1 MIRIFGNEITLRLL
15 NDPNAEFMAL
25 PLCVKAYR
33 NGKEATVTNGSF
45 TLLVNAIHEPE
56 PYAVLS
62 QDNTVLTFYYD
73 TNRNQRN
80 GMSVGPFDSNGD
92 RGWNGNHRNIT
103 TVVFDASFANC
114 TTLTSTAYWFYGC
127 EALTT
132 ITNFSNLKTD
142 NVTDINTMFADC
154 HSLTS
159 IDLSVL
165 NLSNVTNMRQLFED
179 CRTLENINFTG
190 VNTENV
196 TNMSDMFLNCH
207 NLRSV
212 DLSSFNT
219 SKVTNMEYMFSRCEN
234 LVTIYVSEDW
244 TTASVTNGEQM
255 FNRCT
260 SLIGGAGTTYDEN
273 HTDDSY
279 AHIDEGTANPGYLT
293 LSGDEPWTEPE
304 TEPYAVLSDNNTR
317 LTFYYD
323 ENRSAYPESISI
335 ESEFWRE
342 YNSSITTVTFDES
355 FANYTSLTSTSGW
368 FNNFTVM
375 TDVLGLSN
383 LKTDSVTDM
392 SNMFYNCFS
401 VQELDL
407 SGFNTEMVTDIEQ
420 MFFGCSSLM
429 NINIS
434 NFNTSN
440 VTSRNWLFSGC
451 SSLASIQAGSANIP
465 AEEYANVA
473 NPNLLVY
480 VNEPS
485 LAPEGIQNVVINGR
499 AQEIILTDV
508 TEGNNNW
515 NCPEPFTAEKISYT
529 RNFKQQ
535 TEVGISRGWESIAL
549 PFTVQTI
556 THEVQ
561 GQIIPFGAQGNG
573 KYFWLRGYSPEGL
586 QRATVLEA
594 NTPYVIS
601 MPNNTVVY
609 PYEYNLNGRV
619 TFSAENTIVP
629 ATPEMDEMTITR
641 GNITMSPIFRFVP
654 QHERIYAINVGQP
667 LDRYAEG
674 SVFTRELREVRP
686 FEAITIHDADFN
698 GARPRFIRIAAQ
710 PKYDITGI
718 KTIENDSV
726 EGPWYSLDGLQ
737 LQTQPQK
744 KGVYIQNG
752 KKVVI
757 K

>member
-1 MIRIFGNEITLRLL
+1 M
-15 NDPNAEFMAL
+15 
-25 PLCVKAYR
+25 
-33 NGKEATVTNGSF
+33 
-45 TLLVNAIHEPE
+45 
-56 PYAVLS
+56 
-62 QDNTVLTFYYD
+62 FYEC
-73 TNRNQRN
+73 
-80 GMSVGPFDSNGD
+80 S
-92 RGWNGNHRNIT
+92 
-103 TVVFDASFANC
+103 
-114 TTLTSTAYWFYGC
+114 
-127 EALTT
+127 
-132 ITNFSNLKTD
+132 
-142 NVTDINTMFADC
+142 
-154 HSLTS
+154 SLTS
-159 IDLSVL
+159 LELS
-165 NLSNVTNMRQLFED
+165 TF
-179 CRTLENINFTG
+179 
-190 VNTENV
+190 NTENV
-196 TNMSDMFLNCH
+196 TDMSMMFQYCYALQELNI
-207 NLRSV
+207 
-212 DLSSFNT
+212 SSFNT
-219 SKVTNMEYMFSRCEN
+219 SKVTSFFQTFLDCHNLRSLDVSSFNTENVMSMRWMFGRC
-234 LVTIYVSEDW
+234 S
-244 TTASVTNGEQM
+244 
-255 FNRCT
+255 
-260 SLIGGAGTTYDEN
+260 
-273 HTDDSY
+273 
-279 AHIDEGTANPGYLT
+279 
-293 LSGDEPWTEPE
+293 
-304 TEPYAVLSDNNTR
+304 
-317 LTFYYD
+317 
-323 ENRSAYPESISI
+323 
-335 ESEFWRE
+335 
-342 YNSSITTVTFDES
+342 
-355 FANYTSLTSTSGW
+355 SLTS
-368 FNNFTVM
+368 
-375 TDVLGLSN
+375 LELSN
-383 LKTDSVTDM
+383 FNTTNVTSM
-392 SNMFYNCFS
+392 GEMFY
-401 VQELDL
+401 
-407 SGFNTEMVTDIEQ
+407 
-420 MFFGCSSLM
+420 GCSSLT
-429 NINIS
+429 NLDVS

-440 VTSRNWLFSGC
+440 VETMWSMFRNCSGLTSLDLSNFNTENAVYMQNMFNGCINLVNLNISNFNTGKVEEIQDLFAYC

-465 AEEYANVA
+465 VEQYANVA

-629 ATPEMDEMTITR
+629 ATPETDEMTITR
-641 GNITMSPIFRFVP
+641 GNITMSPIFRFLP